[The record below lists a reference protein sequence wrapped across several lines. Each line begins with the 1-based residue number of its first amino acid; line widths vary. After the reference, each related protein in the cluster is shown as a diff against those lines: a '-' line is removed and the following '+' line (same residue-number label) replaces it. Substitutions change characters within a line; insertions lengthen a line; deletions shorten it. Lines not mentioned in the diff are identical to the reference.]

1 MTALPRFALTLTEVF
16 MSREFLMPRYVVTGE
31 NALEG
36 AAKYFSIMGKKALI
50 ITGTVTA
57 KSACFSALESA
68 LDKAGVAHA
77 AFSDIHG
84 EPDDIV
90 VNAALSAYRENG
102 CDCFAAI
109 GGGSALDTMKAAAV
123 LAAKGGRISDFLGKQ
138 IEGRLPF
145 MAAIPTTAGTGS
157 EATRFTVITDTAT
170 DVKMLISGAAL
181 IPDLAVVDPEF
192 TVSAPKSI
200 TAATGLDALT
210 HAVESFTSKKAQPLT
225 DSAALSAVK
234 RIFKNL
240 PAAYKNGGDISARS
254 EMCMAALE
262 AGIAINNAS
271 VTIVHGMSRPIG
283 AYFHVPHGI
292 SNAMLL
298 EKCLGFALDGN
309 YPRFAELGRAVGAAD
324 FSDNDKTASEK
335 FIGAV
340 GELCAV
346 CEIPTLEGYGIDRGK
361 FFGVI
366 DKMAQDAVA
375 SGSPANTVKPVLVDD
390 VKNIYRSL
398 WD

>member
-1 MTALPRFALTLTEVF
+1 
-16 MSREFLMPRYVVTGE
+16 MSREFLMPHYVVTGD

-36 AAKYFSIMGKKALI
+36 AAKYFEKMGKKALI
-50 ITGTVTA
+50 ISGTVTS
-57 KSACFSALESA
+57 KSESFAELEAA

-77 AFSDIHG
+77 VFTDIHG
-84 EPDDIV
+84 EPTDV
-90 VNAALSAYRENG
+90 TVNAAVEAYRENG

-123 LAAKGGRISDFLGKQ
+123 LAAKGGKIADYMGKL
-138 IEGRLPF
+138 IEGELPF

-170 DVKMLISGAAL
+170 DIKMLINGAPL
-181 IPDLAVVDPEF
+181 IPDLAIIDPKY
-192 TVSAPKSI
+192 TVSAPKGI

-210 HAVESFTSKKAQPLT
+210 HAIESYTSKKAQPLT
-225 DSAALSAVK
+225 DTVAMSAVK
-234 RIFKNL
+234 RIFKYL
-240 PAAYKNGGDISARS
+240 PAAYKDGSDLTARG
-254 EMCMAALE
+254 EMSVAALE

-283 AYFHVPHGI
+283 ANFHVPHGI

-309 YPRFAELGRAVGAAD
+309 YPRFAELGRAIGAAD
-324 FSDNDKTASEK
+324 NSDDDKTASEK
-335 FIGAV
+335 LICAIK
-340 GELCAV
+340 ELCSV
-346 CEIPTLEGYGIDRGK
+346 CEIPTLEGYGIDRSK
-361 FFGVI
+361 FFEVI
-366 DKMAQDAVA
+366 DKMSEDAVA
-375 SGSPANTVKPVLVDD
+375 SGSPANTVKPVSVED

-398 WD
+398 WA